1 MARKCGNE
9 FDKYLACGSD
19 DGEEKD
25 KDQESGGDN
34 IGIAASGDVICCEN
48 RSIVEEYLQ
57 SRLVSRLL
65 CFRDEND
72 CNTSVMVSFSAATLV
87 TVTVLST
94 LRNFVT

>member
-19 DGEEKD
+19 DGEEED

-48 RSIVEEYLQ
+48 RSIVEEY
-57 SRLVSRLL
+57 
-65 CFRDEND
+65 F
-72 CNTSVMVSFSAATLV
+72 
-87 TVTVLST
+87 
-94 LRNFVT
+94 

>member
-1 MARKCGNE
+1 MIGCRELVARKCGNE

-57 SRLVSRLL
+57 SRLVLM
-65 CFRDEND
+65 
-72 CNTSVMVSFSAATLV
+72 SVSGMRMTATHL
-87 TVTVLST
+87 
-94 LRNFVT
+94 

>member
-57 SRLVSRLL
+57 SRLCINV

-72 CNTSVMVSFSAATLV
+72 CNTSVMAGLSAATLV

-94 LRNFVT
+94 LRSFVF

>member
-57 SRLVSRLL
+57 SRLV
-65 CFRDEND
+65 
-72 CNTSVMVSFSAATLV
+72 
-87 TVTVLST
+87 
-94 LRNFVT
+94 